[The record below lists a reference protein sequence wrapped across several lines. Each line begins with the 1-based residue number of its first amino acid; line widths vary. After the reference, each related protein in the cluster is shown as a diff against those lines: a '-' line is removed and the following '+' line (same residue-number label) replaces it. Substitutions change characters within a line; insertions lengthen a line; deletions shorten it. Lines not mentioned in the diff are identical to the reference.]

1 MVAAGQICII
11 GVTPD
16 LLEGV
21 RVQGAGFARLSK
33 EQVDSD
39 RTCGVTTDH

>member
-16 LLEGV
+16 LLVCV
-21 RVQGAGFARLSK
+21 RVQGAGFAKLSK
-33 EQVDSD
+33 EQVGSD
-39 RTCGVTTDH
+39 RTWGITIDH